1 MEKITQNVY
10 VEIGTRGC
18 NASFVNTREGVV
30 MIDTPMVPAD
40 AIRWRDE
47 IAKFGPV
54 RYLINSEPHP
64 DHFSGN
70 FFFGGTVV
78 GHEGTRETILK
89 ASPNQF
95 KGMLQQ
101 GGPVPADFA
110 FRAPTLTLSERMTL
124 YLGDHAFQLINF
136 PGHTPYQVAV
146 VVPEEGVV
154 FTSDNVVNGVP
165 PFMHQ
170 ALPFEWIKSL
180 KKMKKLGAR
189 IMVPGHGG
197 VCPTQY
203 LDEMIHVVESW
214 IDAVQTAIDQ
224 GLTVEQAQREIKI
237 LERYG
242 AAGERMGMVQNNNIA
257 HLYEVLTAKTKRR

>member
-1 MEKITQNVY
+1 MEKITKNVY

-18 NASFVNTREGVV
+18 NASFVTTREGVV
-30 MIDTPMVPAD
+30 MIDTPMLPAD
-40 AIRWRDE
+40 AVRWRDE

-70 FFFGGTVV
+70 YFFGGTVI
-78 GHEGTRETILK
+78 GHEGTRQAILN
-89 ASPNQF
+89 ASPEQL
-95 KGMLQQ
+95 KGMLQA
-101 GGPVPADFA
+101 GGPLPADFG

-124 YLGDHAFQLINF
+124 HLGDHTFRLTNF

-146 VVPEEGVV
+146 LVPEEGVV

-170 ALPFEWIKSL
+170 ALPFEWIASL
-180 KKMKKLGAR
+180 TRMKKLDAR
-189 IMVPGHGG
+189 IMVPGHGA
-197 VCPTQY
+197 VCPVQY
-203 LDEMIHVVESW
+203 LDEMVHVVQSW
-214 IDAVQTAIDQ
+214 IDAVSKAIDS
-224 GLTVEQAQREIKI
+224 GLTVEQAQQQINL

-242 AAGERMGMVQNNNIA
+242 GAAERMGMIQRNNVA
-257 HLYEVLTAKTKRR
+257 HLYEVLTARAKPP

>member
-1 MEKITQNVY
+1 
-10 VEIGTRGC
+10 
-18 NASFVNTREGVV
+18 
-30 MIDTPMVPAD
+30 MIDTPMLPAD
-40 AIRWRDE
+40 AVKWRDE

-70 FFFGGTVV
+70 HFFGGTVV
-78 GHEGTRETILK
+78 GHEGTREAILK
-89 ASPNQF
+89 ASPEQF

-101 GGPVPADFA
+101 GGPVPADFG
-110 FRAPTLTLSERMTL
+110 FRAPTLTLSGRMTL
-124 YLGDHAFQLINF
+124 YLGDHTFQLINF

-170 ALPFEWIKSL
+170 ALPFEWIESL
-180 KKMKKLGAR
+180 NKMKALDAR

-197 VCPTQY
+197 VCPVQY
-203 LDEMIHVVESW
+203 LDEMVHVVESW
-214 IDAVQTAIDQ
+214 IDAVTKAIER
-224 GLTVEQAQREIKI
+224 GLTVEQAQQQINL

-242 AAGERMGMVQNNNIA
+242 GAERMGMIQRNNVA
-257 HLYEVLTAKTKRR
+257 HLYEVIKAKRG